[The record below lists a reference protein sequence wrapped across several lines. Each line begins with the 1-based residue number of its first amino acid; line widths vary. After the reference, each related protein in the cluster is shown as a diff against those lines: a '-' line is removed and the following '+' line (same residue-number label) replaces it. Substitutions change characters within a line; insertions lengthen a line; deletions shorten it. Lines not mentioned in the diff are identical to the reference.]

1 MARFLFNNYY
11 KYFRVIKY
19 LLAGGTATLVNLIL
33 LYFLTEFFHLWY
45 LISSALAFIASFFVS
60 FYLQK
65 FWTFVDRDKEKILRQ
80 MVFYLAVASLNLFFN
95 LVMMYFLVEA
105 AGLWYMLA
113 QLITGALIASE
124 SYLVYKFFIFNQSSK
139 KDKRVYAQAPGVK
152 ILIATGIY
160 PPEIGGPATMLEA
173 LANSLIERGFIVKVI
188 TYSAKIVNEP
198 AKSAINH
205 LGIYRVTRSK
215 LKIFNLVKYFWRM
228 LELASWADLIYVTD
242 TYSVGYFAYI
252 IKIIFKR
259 KYIVRFAGDSA
270 WETAVNLGWTNDYIV
285 DFLHKKY
292 GNKIEKLK
300 KRRQKILVKADA
312 VIVVSDFLA
321 ATARQIG
328 VKRDKIKLIYNSVD
342 FLKDK
347 KGDED
352 LVKKIKEL
360 YGRNRKLIIT
370 ACRLVPWKGVDGI
383 IRILPRLKDSVG
395 IVNFLV
401 LGDGP
406 DLVNLRKLAAEF
418 KVGDLVHFLGRINNN
433 QVMDYFRAADLFIL
447 NSNYEGLSHTL
458 LEAMEAE
465 VPIIASKAGGNPE
478 VIDDGKNGLLV
489 SYNNVEELFDAAKKI
504 LTDNQLAE
512 SFKANAKQK
521 LEMFN
526 WAKTI
531 VLTEEVINEVIKAE
545 AYVRQL

>member
-1 MARFLFNNYY
+1 M
-11 KYFRVIKY
+11 
-19 LLAGGTATLVNLIL
+19 AGGSAALVQLSL
-33 LYFLTEFFHLWY
+33 LYIFTEAIGIHY
-45 LISSALAFIASFFVS
+45 LISTSLAFVFSFFVS
-60 FYLQK
+60 FFLQK
-65 FWTFVDRDKEKILRQ
+65 FWTFEDATKEKMGSQ
-80 MVFYLAVASLNLFFN
+80 MLFYLLIALTNLGLNAL
-95 LVMMYFLVEA
+95 LMYFFVETVKI
-105 AGLWYMLA
+105 WYMLA
-113 QLITGALIASE
+113 QVLVGVIIAIE
-124 SYLVYKFFIFNQSSK
+124 SFTIYKLLIFNQIQTSK
-139 KDKRVYAQAPGVK
+139 TNFQKTNPAKV
-152 ILIATGIY
+152 LIATGIY

-173 LANSLIERGFIVKVI
+173 LVKSLKERGFIVKVI

-198 AKSAINH
+198 VKPAINH
-205 LGIYRVTRSK
+205 LEIYRVTRSK
-215 LKIFNLVKYFWRM
+215 LKILNLVKYFWRM

-270 WETAVNLGWTNDYIV
+270 WETAVNVGWTNDYIL

-292 GNKIEKLK
+292 GDKIEKLK
-300 KRRQKILVKADA
+300 KRRKKILVNADA
-312 VIVVSDFLA
+312 VIVVSNFLVA
-321 ATARQIG
+321 IIKQIG
-328 VKRDKIKLIYNSVD
+328 VKQDKIKLIYNSVD

-347 KGDED
+347 RCDED
-352 LVKKIKEL
+352 LVKKIKEH

-383 IRILPRLKDSVG
+383 IRILPLLKHSVG
-395 IVNFLV
+395 TVNFLV

-406 DLVNLRKLAAEF
+406 DLVNLQKLATEF
-418 KVGDLVHFLGRINNN
+418 KVGDMVHFLGRINNN
-433 QVMDYFRAADLFIL
+433 QIMDYFRAADLFIL

-465 VPIIASKAGGNPE
+465 VPIVASKAGGNPE

-489 SYNNVEELFDAAKKI
+489 SYNNGEELFEAAKKI

-512 SFKANAKQK
+512 SFKVNAKQK

-526 WAKTI
+526 WSKTI
-531 VLTEEVINEVIKAE
+531 SKTEEIIKEVIKAE
-545 AYVRQL
+545 AYE